1 MDARSERWARR
12 FELPLLVAALLVIP
26 MLVLDQADL
35 GQPWDGI
42 ETALDWGTWLV
53 FLAELV
59 VMLSIVPDRR
69 RWLREH
75 PIDVIAT
82 VFSPPIL
89 PSSLAAARLLRM
101 LRVLRL
107 LRLAPLARRIF
118 SLDGVKYSA
127 LLAFLV
133 LIGGGTAFAAIEN
146 RDSEWEGIWWAA
158 QTMTTVGYGDVV
170 PHTAGGRA
178 IGIVV
183 MMIGVGF
190 GTLVV
195 GAIAERFV
203 MRDVTAA
210 DARIESELE
219 AEIESGD
226 DDLKRR
232 LRAVDERLER
242 IELALAEL
250 ARRP

>member
-12 FELPLLVAALLVIP
+12 FELPLLVAAVLVIP

-35 GQPWDGI
+35 GEPW
-42 ETALDWGTWLV
+42 ETVEAVLDWGTWLV

-59 VMLSIVPDRR
+59 VMLAIVPDRR

-82 VFSPPIL
+82 LFSPPVL
-89 PSSLAAARLLRM
+89 PSSLAAARLLRL

-107 LRLAPLARRIF
+107 LRLAPLARRVF
-118 SLDGVKYSA
+118 SLDGVKYAA
-127 LLAFLV
+127 LLAFLT
-133 LIGGGTAFAAIEN
+133 LIGGGTAFAAVEH
-146 RDSEWEGIWWAA
+146 RQSEWDGIWWAA
-158 QTMTTVGYGDVV
+158 ETMTTVGYGDIAITTV
-170 PHTAGGRA
+170 AGRV
-178 IGIVV
+178 IGIAVMVV
-183 MMIGVGF
+183 GIGF
-190 GTLVV
+190 GTLAV

-203 MRDVTAA
+203 MRDVAAA

-219 AEIESGD
+219 AEIASGD
-226 DDLKRR
+226 DDLGRQ
-232 LRAVDERLER
+232 LHAVEERLQR